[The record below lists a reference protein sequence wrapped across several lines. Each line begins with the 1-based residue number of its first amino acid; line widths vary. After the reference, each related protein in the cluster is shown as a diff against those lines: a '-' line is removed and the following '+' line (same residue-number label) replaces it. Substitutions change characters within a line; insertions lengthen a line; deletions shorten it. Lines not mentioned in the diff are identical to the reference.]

1 MLKIIF
7 FTFAPQNC
15 FMIKKS
21 LFILNF
27 IFPFIIYSQI
37 QPAHFTFTAKK
48 ISDNEY
54 KIIANVKIDE
64 PWHIYSIHQ
73 NPDDGPMPTAIKF
86 NPSDDYE
93 LVGKL
98 EQSKGIKEMDK
109 VFGVEVEYFSKKAEI
124 WQVIRIKKKGKIKV
138 SGTYEYQ
145 ACTDEKCVFPPAEP
159 FEIIIDASSSEISN
173 SDSEKTSNSTTNSTL
188 IAKDSPTIQE
198 QQNTSIK
205 IDTSLPPSANTNNQ
219 NNNIATNKTSDKK
232 INNLSFWMIFVE
244 GFLGGLAALFT
255 PCVFPLIPMN
265 ISFFTKRHKNRKK
278 SIQEAITY
286 SISII
291 LIYLLLGIFVTLIFG
306 ASALNDLSTNV
317 WFNLAFFVLLL
328 IFGFSFLGAF
338 EINMPSSV
346 VNKMDSLSNKGGF
359 LGIFFMAFTLAL
371 VSFSCTGP
379 IVGTLLVQT
388 AATGEILGP
397 SIGMFGFSL
406 ALALPFG
413 LFAAFPSWMK
423 SLPKSDSWLNAV
435 KVTLGFIEIAL
446 ALKFAS
452 NADLV
457 VQAGI
462 LTREVFL
469 SLWIAIFA
477 LLTFYLL
484 GFFKTH
490 HDGDLKFLSV
500 TRLMIATLSLSFT
513 LYMLPGLWGA
523 PLNLISGIL
532 PPLEYSESPHG
543 FMNNVTSYSD
553 NNHSNLPNGA
563 EINKHGIIHFKNNYE
578 KALEYAKK
586 TNKPLMIDFTGHA
599 CANCRKTEDF
609 IWPDEIVKNI
619 LNNEVVLVSLYVDD
633 KRDLPEN
640 EHFEAEWYGRKRKI
654 TTIGDKYKY
663 MEETRY
669 GQSTQPLYI
678 LLDHNENLL
687 NDVRGYNPD
696 KEEYIK
702 WLSEG
707 IKKFKEK
714 NKTN

>member
-1 MLKIIF
+1 MRYFAIHLLIASF
-7 FTFAPQNC
+7 LFTINAQER
-15 FMIKKS
+15 
-21 LFILNF
+21 
-27 IFPFIIYSQI
+27 
-37 QPAHFTFTAKK
+37 PAHFDIKAIK
-48 ISDNEY
+48 IKDNEY
-54 KIIANVKIDE
+54 KILFQVKIDE

-86 NPSDDYE
+86 NASKDYE

-98 EQSKGIKEMDK
+98 QQSKGTKEMDK
-109 VFGVEVEYFSKKAEI
+109 VFQVEVEYFSKKAEF
-124 WQVIRIKKKGKIKV
+124 WQNIRVKQSGRIKI

-145 ACTDEKCVFPPAEP
+145 ACTEEKCIFPPAEP
-159 FEIIIDASSSEISN
+159 FEIYINVKNTVQEKNNSESVNSTFNTTSVDSQPLNALVTETSPSIHPNNNKDKQDIKAVQNVSN
-173 SDSEKTSNSTTNSTL
+173 SSK
-188 IAKDSPTIQE
+188 
-198 QQNTSIK
+198 
-205 IDTSLPPSANTNNQ
+205 
-219 NNNIATNKTSDKK
+219 
-232 INNLSFWMIFVE
+232 NNLSGLSNWMIFLE
-244 GFLGGLAALFT
+244 GFLGGLAALLT

-265 ISFFTKRHKNRKK
+265 ISFFTKRHKDRKK
-278 SIQEAITY
+278 SIQEAMLY
-286 SISII
+286 SVSII
-291 LIYLLLGIFVTLIFG
+291 VIYLLLGIFVTLIFG

-338 EINMPSSV
+338 EINMPSSL

-359 LGIFFMAFTLAL
+359 IGIFFMAFTLAL

-379 IVGTLLVQT
+379 IVGTLLVQ
-388 AATGEILGP
+388 AASTGEISGP
-397 SIGMFGFSL
+397 SIGMLGFSL

-413 LFAAFPSWMK
+413 VFAAFPSWMK

-469 SLWIAIFA
+469 AFWIGIFG
-477 LLTFYLL
+477 LLTLYLL

-490 HDGDLKFLSV
+490 HDSDVSYLSV
-500 TRLMIATLSLSFT
+500 TRLMFATLSLSFT

-543 FMNNVTSYSD
+543 FMASA
-553 NNHSNLPNGA
+553 SNSSIMYESQKLPEGA
-563 EINKHGIIHFKNNYE
+563 EMNKHGIIHFKNDYK
-578 KALEYAKK
+578 KALEYAQKV
-586 TNKPLMIDFTGHA
+586 NKPLMVDFTGHA

-609 IWPDEIVKNI
+609 IWPDERVKNI

-640 EHFEAEWYGRKRKI
+640 EHFEVEWYGRKRKI
-654 TTIGDKYKY
+654 TTIGDKFKY

-669 GQSTQPLYI
+669 GQSSQPLYV

-687 NDVRGYNPD
+687 IDVRGYNPD
-696 KEEYIK
+696 KEAYIE
-702 WLSEG
+702 WLRKG
-707 IKKFKEK
+707 IETFEK
-714 NKTN
+714 RAIQK

>member
-1 MLKIIF
+1 MKYFSSLI
-7 FTFAPQNC
+7 
-15 FMIKKS
+15 S
-21 LFILNF
+21 VLFILYFQN
-27 IFPFIIYSQI
+27 IFAQER
-37 QPAHFTFTAKK
+37 PAHFKISSQK
-48 ISDNEY
+48 ISDSEY
-54 KIIANVKIDE
+54 KILFNVKIDE

-73 NPDDGPMPTAIKF
+73 NPDDGPMPTSIKF
-86 NPSDDYE
+86 NPSNDYE

-98 EQSKGIKEMDK
+98 QQSKGIKEMDK
-109 VFGVEVEYFSKKAEI
+109 VFQVEVEYFTKKADF
-124 WQVIRIKKKGKIKV
+124 WQNIKLKKNGKIKI

-145 ACTDEKCVFPPAEP
+145 ACTEEKCIFPPAEP
-159 FEIIIDASSSEISN
+159 FELWIENN
-173 SDSEKTSNSTTNSTL
+173 SASTT
-188 IAKDSPTIQE
+188 E
-198 QQNTSIK
+198 NT
-205 IDTSLPPSANTNNQ
+205 TSANTSTPSAINIDSSQHLKKSITSTDSTSKNVSTEKNISTSNTPSAQ
-219 NNNIATNKTSDKK
+219 NVSQ
-232 INNLSFWMIFVE
+232 LSKWLIFTE
-244 GFLGGLAALFT
+244 GFLGGLAALLT

-265 ISFFTKRHKNRKK
+265 ISFFTKRHKDRKK
-278 SIQEAITY
+278 SIKEATLY

-291 LIYLLLGIFVTLIFG
+291 IIYLLLGIFVTLIFG

-317 WFNLAFFVLLL
+317 WFNLIFFIILL

-338 EINMPSSV
+338 EINMPSSL
-346 VNKMDSLSNKGGF
+346 VNKMDNLSNKGGF
-359 LGIFFMAFTLAL
+359 IGIFFMAFTLAL

-388 AATGEILGP
+388 ASTGEIVAP
-397 SIGMFGFSL
+397 AIGMFGFSL

-423 SLPKSDSWLNAV
+423 SLPQSDSWLNAV

-457 VQAGI
+457 IQAGI

-469 SLWIAIFA
+469 ALWIALFT
-477 LLTFYLL
+477 LLSLYLL

-490 HDGDLKFLSV
+490 HDGEVKYLSV
-500 TRLMIATLSLSFT
+500 TRLMFATLSLSFT

-543 FMNNVTSYSD
+543 FMNTPSITFKSE
-553 NNHSNLPNGA
+553 NNNSLPEGA
-563 EINKHGIIHFKNNYE
+563 EINKHGIIHFKNNYQA
-578 KALEYAKK
+578 ALNYAKK
-586 TNKPLMIDFTGHA
+586 VNKPLMLDFTGHA

-609 IWPDEIVKNI
+609 IWPDERVKSI

-663 MEETRY
+663 LEETKY
-669 GQSTQPLYI
+669 GQSTQPLYV

-687 NDVRGYNPD
+687 IEVRGYNPD
-696 KEEYIK
+696 KEAYIE
-702 WLSEG
+702 WLKRG
-707 IKKFKEK
+707 IEKFKSQ
-714 NKTN
+714 NSAQ